1 MVRRRSG
8 ERGQATVQA
17 SGVPRAVAAAVSIAS
32 SLGLTVDDAT
42 VLHDS
47 NKLTL
52 RLLPCDVLARVA
64 PVADQVAQFEVELAQ
79 RLAESGCPVAALEP
93 RVEPR
98 VYERDGFVVTLWTYY
113 EPVTPREVSPVDYAK
128 ALERLH
134 AGMRTLDVPTPHF
147 TDRVEQA
154 QQLVANR
161 DHTPELADADREL
174 LGDTL
179 RSLRRVVGERGGV
192 EQLLHGEPHPGNVL
206 TTKNGLLFIDLETC
220 CRGPVEFD
228 LAHAP
233 EEVSEHYPGVD
244 QDLLRACRILVL
256 AIVTTWRWDRGD
268 QLPNGRRLG
277 AEWLGQI
284 RAALDRNGLDA
295 HG

>member
-1 MVRRRSG
+1 M
-8 ERGQATVQA
+8 EA
-17 SGVPRAVAAAVSIAS
+17 SEISRAVAAAASIAS
-32 SLGLTVDDAT
+32 SLGLPVDDAI

-52 RLLPCDVLARVA
+52 RLLPCDALARVA
-64 PVADQVAQFEVELAQ
+64 PRAQQVARFEIELAA
-79 RLAESGCPVAALEP
+79 RLAGSGSPVAALEP

-113 EPVTPREVSPVDYAK
+113 EPVPPREAAPADYAR

-134 AGMRTLDVPTPHF
+134 AGMRTIDVPTPHF

-154 QQLVANR
+154 SRLVANR
-161 DHTPELADADREL
+161 DRTPALSDEDREL

-179 RSLRRVVGERGGV
+179 RSLRRAIGGRGAA

-206 TTKNGLLFIDLETC
+206 STTNGLLFIDFETC

-233 EEVSEHYPGVD
+233 EEVSEHYRGVD
-244 QDLLRACRILVL
+244 RDLLRECRILML
-256 AIVTTWRWDRGD
+256 AMITTWRWDRDD
-268 QLPNGRRLG
+268 QLPNGRLLG
-277 AEWLGQI
+277 AQWLSEI
-284 RAALDRNGLDA
+284 RRRR
-295 HG
+295 

>member
-1 MVRRRSG
+1 MK
-8 ERGQATVQA
+8 A
-17 SGVPRAVAAAVSIAS
+17 SEARRAVAAARSTAS
-32 SLGLTVDDAT
+32 ALGLTADDAL

-64 PVADQVAQFEVELAQ
+64 PVAQQVAQFEVELAQ

-93 RVEPR
+93 RAEPR
-98 VYERDGFVVTLWTYY
+98 VHERDGFAVTLWTYY
-113 EPVTPREVSPVDYAK
+113 EPVTPREVSPADYAT
-128 ALERLH
+128 ALELLH
-134 AGMRTLDVPTPHF
+134 TGMRKVDVPTPHF

-161 DHTPELADADREL
+161 DRTPALADADREL

-179 RSLRRVVGERGGV
+179 RSLRRAIGERGGA

-206 TTKNGLLFIDLETC
+206 TTQNGLLFIDLETC

-233 EEVSEHYPGVD
+233 EEVGEHYPGVD
-244 QDLLRACRILVL
+244 HDLLRECRVLVL
-256 AIVTTWRWDRGD
+256 AMITTWRWDRDD
-268 QLPNGRRLG
+268 QLPDGRRL
-277 AEWLGQI
+277 ATEWLRQI
-284 RAALDRNGLDA
+284 RAALDRKGLDS